1 MTGLNSH
8 HLKLIAA
15 VSMLLD
21 HISVVLYPEIDWL
34 RMVGRISFPL
44 FAWLLVQGEAHTR
57 NVWRYG
63 LRLGLL
69 GLISQPIYQITFDVA
84 TLNILFHLLIGL
96 VCLRTSRAQPRWTWP
111 IWIAGGLIA
120 EVLDIS
126 YGGYGIALI
135 LLLRYFRNRPQWWI
149 AWISLH
155 LVSIPLF
162 GTFQLPMLPVPFLW
176 MAYNQQRGTK
186 ARWFYAFYPAHLLLL
201 LLIRESGVYG

>member
-21 HISVVLYPEIDWL
+21 HIGVVLYPEIDWL

-69 GLISQPIYQITFDVA
+69 GLISQPIYQIAFDVA

-96 VCLRTSRAQPRWTWP
+96 VCLRTSRAQPKWTWP

-120 EVLDIS
+120 EVLNIS

-135 LLLRYFRNRPQWWI
+135 LLLRYFRNRPRWWM
-149 AWISLH
+149 AWVGLH

-162 GTFQLPMLPVPFLW
+162 GTFQLPTLPVPFLW
-176 MAYNQQRGTK
+176 MAYNPQRGAK

-201 LLIRESGVYG
+201 VLIHASGVYG